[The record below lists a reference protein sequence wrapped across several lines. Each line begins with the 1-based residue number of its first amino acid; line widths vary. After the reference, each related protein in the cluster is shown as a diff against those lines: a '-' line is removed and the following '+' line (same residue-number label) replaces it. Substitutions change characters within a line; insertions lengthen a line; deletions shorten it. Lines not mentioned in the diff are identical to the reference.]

1 VDHVEI
7 AVEGVDR
14 PLKGRTREGV
24 PAPPT
29 GEIGVYVDP
38 AEVLVFDASE
48 A

>member
-7 AVEGVDR
+7 AVEGLDR

-24 PAPPT
+24 AAPPT
-29 GEIGVYVDP
+29 GEIGVYVDS